1 MYVSGDPSGISHE
14 LTSGRMEDLDY
25 VCPFSAK
32 LFNTFYSSVKPMIIE
47 RYQSK
52 LQVIF
57 RQHIQPWHPSSTL
70 THEAAAAV
78 LRIAPDKFWD
88 FSAALYKRQEEFFDV
103 SVLGE
108 TRNAT
113 YRKLSGIAGSV
124 GVDENEVLGLLTIR
138 ETPAIQG
145 QLNAGNGVTDDIK
158 LMIKSDRV
166 VGVHVSPTVYFNGIE
181 EPGISSSFTTPQ
193 WEQWL
198 AKNII

>member
-1 MYVSGDPSGISHE
+1 
-14 LTSGRMEDLDY
+14 
-25 VCPFSAK
+25 
-32 LFNTFYSSVKPMIIE
+32 MIFD
-47 RYQSK
+47 RYQHK

-88 FSAALYKRQEEFFDV
+88 FSAALYQRQEEFFDV

-113 YRKLSGIAGSV
+113 YKKLSKIAGSV

-138 ETPAIQG
+138 ETPAAQG

-158 LMIKSDRV
+158 LMVK
-166 VGVHVSPTVYFNGIE
+166 VSLHSNEGINA
-181 EPGISSSFTTPQ
+181 FTQ
-193 WEQWL
+193 C
-198 AKNII
+198 